1 MIATLYWIKYK
12 RRFYLIGGIAVPPIN
27 SKSYTEEEKQFL
39 KNIGFK
45 IQFFRKQRGLS
56 QNELAEKADLSYTTI
71 SHIESTSPY
80 GMSIIAINKIAKAL
94 DVDPSQ
100 LLLFK

>member
-1 MIATLYWIKYK
+1 M
-12 RRFYLIGGIAVPPIN
+12 PPSN
-27 SKSYTEEEKQFL
+27 SKPYTKGEQQFL

-56 QNELAEKADLSYTTI
+56 QSELAEKSELSYTTI
-71 SHIESTSPY
+71 SHLESTSVY
-80 GMSIIAINKIAKAL
+80 GVSVIALYRIAKAL

-100 LLLFK
+100 LLIFK

>member
-1 MIATLYWIKYK
+1 M
-12 RRFYLIGGIAVPPIN
+12 PPIN
-27 SKSYTEEEKQFL
+27 RKSYSEDENQFL

-45 IQFFRKQRGLS
+45 IQFFRKKRGLS

-71 SHIESTSPY
+71 SHIESTSVY
-80 GMSIIAINKIAKAL
+80 GLSIVAVYRIAKAL

-100 LLLFK
+100 LLMFK

>member
-1 MIATLYWIKYK
+1 MY
-12 RRFYLIGGIAVPPIN
+12 F
-27 SKSYTEEEKQFL
+27 
-39 KNIGFK
+39 
-45 IQFFRKQRGLS
+45 

-71 SHIESTSPY
+71 SHIESTSSY
-80 GMSIIAINKIAKAL
+80 GMSIIAIYKIAKAL